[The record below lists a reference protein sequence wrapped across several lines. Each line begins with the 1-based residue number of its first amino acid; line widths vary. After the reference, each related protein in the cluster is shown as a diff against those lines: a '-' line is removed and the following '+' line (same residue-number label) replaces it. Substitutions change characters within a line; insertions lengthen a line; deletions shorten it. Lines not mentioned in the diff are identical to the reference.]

1 MVGLSLYFDLVAATA
16 LVALA
21 FLVIFL
27 IYAVFTYGPV
37 IGRIFEVRPLFLP
50 LRVSPEDLGEAVT
63 FTTDDGLELSGSFL
77 GRRNPQRVGL
87 LVFCH
92 EYLSDRWSYLPYL
105 DHLRDLGYDI
115 FTFDFRN
122 HGSSASDPDYAPL
135 QWATDHEVRDL
146 RAALAYLRTVPIM
159 TRPVSGSSGSAGGED
174 GPGRGVGGTRRLGRG
189 DRRCFSDPRDDD
201 GVHLSLGR
209 DLRSQPAPAGTLSG
223 LAV

>member
-1 MVGLSLYFDLVAATA
+1 MSPSGPPEFRPPATRGRFDQAARRTWRSDQESFPVVGLSLYFDLVAATA

-37 IGRIFEVRPLFLP
+37 IGRIFELRPVFLP

-122 HGSSASDPDYAPL
+122 HGKSGIDPAYTPM
-135 QWATDHEVRDL
+135 QWATDYELSDL
-146 RAALAYLRTVPIM
+146 RAALRYLR
-159 TRPVSGSSGSAGGED
+159 S
-174 GPGRGVGGTRRLGRG
+174 
-189 DRRCFSDPRDDD
+189 RDDHD
-201 GVHLSLGR
+201 TAGFALFGVSRGG
-209 DLRSQPAPAGTLSG
+209 STA
-223 LAV
+223 LAVAADEPDIWAV